1 MTQRSCSRTNGGGR
15 KRAPALSV
23 ARAEMDECTGAPRG
37 AAAVS
42 CGKPGSAGNHL
53 VILKELCRPALCSST
68 KGWPPTGRPS
78 ISVPQWRPPIAMAP
92 SLLFSELN
100 KPISRFVSARDCRA
114 CDLRMSASSC
124 PAKASSNSIAK
135 RSPFFD
141 NPRKAA
147 LSCGARANTASL
159 DSHGTEF
166 A

>member
-1 MTQRSCSRTNGGGR
+1 M
-15 KRAPALSV
+15 
-23 ARAEMDECTGAPRG
+23 
-37 AAAVS
+37 
-42 CGKPGSAGNHL
+42 PGSAGNHL
-53 VILKELCRPALCSST
+53 VILNEPCRQALCSST
-68 KGWPPTGRPS
+68 KGWHPTGRPS
-78 ISVPQWRPPIAMAP
+78 ISVPQWRPPITMAP

-147 LSCGARANTASL
+147 LSYGARAQTPLAERNALRVCDIPLDHLSCSL
-159 DSHGTEF
+159 PVIARGARQSPTPLIGRSW
-166 A
+166 